1 MRRLARIAL
10 GVYLIG
16 VFVVYC
22 RLSEPAEPRP

>member
-1 MRRLARIAL
+1 MRRLARIAI

-22 RLSEPAEPRP
+22 HLTEPRDA